1 MSGRIRLAFVN
12 QVSNNIIVKWVERN
26 INWGALLACSLAALF
41 LFTQVQASSH
51 IHLEDN
57 DDRLTPEC
65 TFCVAASHL
74 DDSDL
79 VSSQDFT
86 SMSARVM
93 PEPIILAQPAQ
104 KYIGNARA
112 RAPPVS

>member
-1 MSGRIRLAFVN
+1 M
-12 QVSNNIIVKWVERN
+12 KWVEKN

-41 LFTQVQASSH
+41 LFTQVQAVSH
-51 IHLEDN
+51 DHLEDH
-57 DDRLTPEC
+57 DDSPTQEC
-65 TFCVAASHL
+65 TFCVVASHL
-74 DDSDL
+74 DDVAPVDTQSIIDISL
-79 VSSQDFT
+79 G
-86 SMSARVM
+86 AM